1 MNANAAV
8 AEVVKPEVEVKT
20 EMNMKATMKI
30 MMMRTKIKIREI
42 NI

>member
-8 AEVVKPEVEVKT
+8 AEVVKHEVEVKT
-20 EMNMKATMKI
+20 EMNMKAIMKI
-30 MMMRTKIKIREI
+30 MMMRTKIKIREV